1 MPAAAGHRHHCN
13 ASATESVHSTAT
25 IRAVQRRLA
34 RFLFMR
40 SLLAALLVASL
51 ANAAFADYPDRPIK
65 LIVPFAAGAGTDAVA
80 RFTAQKL
87 EEQLKQ
93 PVVVENRVGASGAI
107 GTQAVA
113 LAPADGYTL
122 LFVASPFTTVA
133 AATPLTANYDPVR
146 QFAPVALIAAGP
158 LVWIA
163 NAQAPFGSM
172 REMIAYARANPGK
185 LAYGSAGAGGVNH
198 LALELFKNRT
208 GTDILHVPY
217 KGIAPATTDLLGG
230 SIMTLT
236 GTIPAVLPHLKSGKA
251 RALAVTGDKRS
262 PLLPDV
268 PTMKETGANGTEVY
282 NYWGIVA
289 PAGTP
294 AAIVQRLNGEVQ
306 KFLGQKDVQER
317 LASDGVDLT
326 PGGPERLAAFIANDY
341 NGWKRLVVDARLK
354 LE

>member
-1 MPAAAGHRHHCN
+1 MRA
-13 ASATESVHSTAT
+13 AT
-25 IRAVQRRLA
+25 I
-34 RFLFMR
+34 F
-40 SLLAALLVASL
+40 AALLSTTLLTVA
-51 ANAAFADYPDRPIK
+51 AADYPDRPIK

-113 LAPADGYTL
+113 QAPADGYTL

-133 AATPLTANYDPVR
+133 AATPLTANYDPIK

-158 LVWIA
+158 LVWVA
-163 NAQAPFGSM
+163 NAQAPFASM

-198 LALELFKNRT
+198 LALELFKNKT

-251 RALAVTGDKRS
+251 RALAVTGDKRAL
-262 PLLPDV
+262 LLPDV
-268 PTMKETGANGTEVY
+268 PTVKETGANGTEVY

-289 PAGTP
+289 PVGTP
-294 AAIVQRLNGEVQ
+294 AVVLQRLNGEVQ
-306 KFLGQKDVQER
+306 KFLAQKDVQER
-317 LASDGVDLT
+317 LATDGVDLT

>member
-1 MPAAAGHRHHCN
+1 M
-13 ASATESVHSTAT
+13 
-25 IRAVQRRLA
+25 QRFA
-34 RFLFMR
+34 P
-40 SLLAALLVASL
+40 LVL
-51 ANAAFADYPDRPIK
+51 VMVAAFSSAPALAEYPDRPIK

-113 LAPADGYTL
+113 NAAADGYTL

-133 AATPLTANYDPVR
+133 AATPAAANYDPIK
-146 QFAPVALIAAGP
+146 QFVPIALIAAGP

-163 NAQAPFGSM
+163 NAQAPFTSI
-172 REMIAYARANPGK
+172 RELIAYAKANPGK
-185 LAYGSAGAGGVNH
+185 LAYGSAGTGGVNH
-198 LALELFKNRT
+198 LALELFKLKT

-236 GTIPAVLPHLKSGKA
+236 GTIPAVLPHVKSGKA

-262 PLLPDV
+262 PLMPDV
-268 PTMKETGANGTEVY
+268 PTMRETGANGTEVY
-282 NYWGIVA
+282 NYWGLVA
-289 PAGTP
+289 PVGTS
-294 AAIVQRLNGEVQ
+294 AAIVQRLNSEVQ
-306 KFLGQKDVQER
+306 KFLAQKDVQER

-341 NGWKRLVVDARLK
+341 NGWKKLVADARLK
-354 LE
+354 LD

>member
-1 MPAAAGHRHHCN
+1 MRA
-13 ASATESVHSTAT
+13 AT
-25 IRAVQRRLA
+25 I
-34 RFLFMR
+34 F
-40 SLLAALLVASL
+40 AALLSTTLLTVA
-51 ANAAFADYPDRPIK
+51 AADYPDRPIK

-113 LAPADGYTL
+113 QAPADGYTL

-133 AATPLTANYDPVR
+133 AATPLTANYDPIK

-158 LVWIA
+158 LVWVA
-163 NAQAPFGSM
+163 NAQAPFATM

-198 LALELFKNRT
+198 LALELFKNKT

-251 RALAVTGDKRS
+251 RALAVTGDKRAL
-262 PLLPDV
+262 LLPDV
-268 PTMKETGANGTEVY
+268 PTVKETGANGTEVY

-289 PAGTP
+289 PVGTP
-294 AAIVQRLNGEVQ
+294 AVVLQRLNGEVQ
-306 KFLGQKDVQER
+306 KFLAQKEVQER
-317 LASDGVDLT
+317 LATDGVDLT

>member
-1 MPAAAGHRHHCN
+1 MHRL
-13 ASATESVHSTAT
+13 T
-25 IRAVQRRLA
+25 
-34 RFLFMR
+34 
-40 SLLAALLVASL
+40 SLLLIFVS
-51 ANAAFADYPDRPIK
+51 AFAFAEYPDRPIK

-87 EEQLKQ
+87 EELLKQ

-113 LAPADGYTL
+113 NAAPDGYTI

-133 AATPLTANYDPVR
+133 ATTPATANYDPIK
-146 QFAPVALIAAGP
+146 QFTPVALIAAGP

-163 NAQAPFGSM
+163 NAQAPFTSI
-172 REMIAYARANPGK
+172 REMIAYAKANPGK
-185 LAYGSAGAGGVNH
+185 LTYGSAGTGGVNH
-198 LALELFKNRT
+198 LALELFMLKT

-217 KGIAPATTDLLGG
+217 KGIAPAMTDLLGG

-236 GTIPAVLPHLKSGKA
+236 GTIPAVLPYVKSGKA
-251 RALAVTGDKRS
+251 SAMAVTGDKRS
-262 PLLPDV
+262 PLMPDV

-282 NYWGIVA
+282 NYWGLAA
-289 PAGTP
+289 PIATSP
-294 AAIVQRLNGEVQ
+294 AIVQRLNAEVQ
-306 KFLGQKDVQER
+306 KFLAQKDVQQR
-317 LASDGVDLT
+317 LIADGVELT

-341 NGWKRLVVDARLK
+341 NAWKKLVADAKLK

>member
-1 MPAAAGHRHHCN
+1 MVD
-13 ASATESVHSTAT
+13 SAAT
-25 IRAVQRRLA
+25 IRAQIQFLLCMRLLFA
-34 RFLFMR
+34 FLSTF
-40 SLLAALLVASL
+40 LAVS
-51 ANAAFADYPDRPIK
+51 AFADYPDHPIR

-93 PVVVENRVGASGAI
+93 PVVVDNRVGASGAI

-113 LAPADGYTL
+113 AAAPDGYTL

-133 AATPLTANYDPVR
+133 AATPTIANYDPVK

-163 NAQAPFGSM
+163 NAQAPFMSM
-172 REMIAYARANPGK
+172 REMIAFARANPGK

-198 LALELFKNRT
+198 LALELFKLKT

-230 SIMTLT
+230 SIALLT
-236 GTIPAVLPHLKSGKA
+236 GTIPAVLSHVKSGKA

-262 PLLPDV
+262 ALMPDV
-268 PTMKETGANGTEVY
+268 PTVKEAGASGTEVY

-294 AAIVQRLNGEVQ
+294 APIVQRLNAEVQ
-306 KFLGQKDVQER
+306 RFLAQKDVQER
-317 LASDGVDLT
+317 LAADGVDLT
-326 PGGPERLAAFIANDY
+326 PGGPERLASFIANDY
-341 NGWKRLVVDARLK
+341 RGWKKLVADARLK
-354 LE
+354 IE

>member
-1 MPAAAGHRHHCN
+1 M
-13 ASATESVHSTAT
+13 
-25 IRAVQRRLA
+25 QRIAPL
-34 RFLFMR
+34 
-40 SLLAALLVASL
+40 LLALCAALSSAVAL
-51 ANAAFADYPDRPIK
+51 ADYPDRPIK

-80 RFTAQKL
+80 RFTAQKM
-87 EEQLKQ
+87 EELLKQ

-113 LAPADGYTL
+113 NAAPDGYTL

-133 AATPLTANYDPVR
+133 AATPATANYDPVK
-146 QFAPVALIAAGP
+146 QFVPIALIAAGP

-163 NAQAPFGSM
+163 NAQAPFTTM

-185 LAYGSAGAGGVNH
+185 LAYGSAGTGGVNH
-198 LALELFKNRT
+198 LALELFKLKT

-230 SIMTLT
+230 SIMMLT
-236 GTIPAVLPHLKSGKA
+236 GTIPAVLPYVNSGKV
-251 RALAVTGDKRS
+251 RALAVTGDRRS
-262 PLLPDV
+262 PLMPGV
-268 PTMKETGANGTEVY
+268 PTMKEAGANGTEVA

-289 PAGTP
+289 PVGTS
-294 AAIVQRLNGEVQ
+294 AAIVQRLNTEVQ
-306 KFLGQKDVQER
+306 KFLAQKDVQER
-317 LASDGVDLT
+317 LAADGVDLT

-341 NGWKRLVVDARLK
+341 NGWKRLVTDAKLK

>member
-1 MPAAAGHRHHCN
+1 MVD
-13 ASATESVHSTAT
+13 SAAT
-25 IRAVQRRLA
+25 IRAQIQ
-34 RFLFMR
+34 FLFPMR
-40 SLLAALLVASL
+40 LLSALFSAFLACAAC
-51 ANAAFADYPDRPIK
+51 ADYPDHPIR

-113 LAPADGYTL
+113 TAAPDGYTL

-133 AATPLTANYDPVR
+133 AATPAVANYDPVK
-146 QFAPVALIAAGP
+146 QFVPVALIAAGP

-163 NAQAPFGSM
+163 NTQAPFASM
-172 REMIAYARANPGK
+172 REMIVFAKANPGK

-198 LALELFKNRT
+198 LALELFKLK
-208 GTDILHVPY
+208 TDTEILHVPY

-230 SIMTLT
+230 SIALLT
-236 GTIPAVLPHLKSGKA
+236 GTIPAVLPHVKSGKA
-251 RALAVTGDKRS
+251 RALAVTGERRS
-262 PLLPDV
+262 PLMPEV
-268 PTMKETGANGTEVY
+268 PTLREAGATGTEVY

-289 PAGTP
+289 PVGTP
-294 AAIVQRLNGEVQ
+294 TAIIQRLNAEVQ
-306 KFLGQKDVQER
+306 KFLAQKDVQER
-317 LASDGVDLT
+317 LAADGVDLT

-341 NGWKRLVVDARLK
+341 NGWKKLVADARLK
-354 LE
+354 IE

>member
-1 MPAAAGHRHHCN
+1 MRRFALTLLALF
-13 ASATESVHSTAT
+13 SATMTLSAW
-25 IRAVQRRLA
+25 
-34 RFLFMR
+34 
-40 SLLAALLVASL
+40 
-51 ANAAFADYPDRPIK
+51 ADYPDRPIK

-113 LAPADGYTL
+113 SAPPDGYTL

-133 AATPLTANYDPVR
+133 AATPATANYDPVK
-146 QFAPVALIAAGP
+146 QFAPIALIATGP

-163 NAQAPFGSM
+163 NAQAPFANI
-172 REMIAYARANPGK
+172 RDMIAYARANPGK
-185 LAYGSAGAGGVNH
+185 LAYGSAGTGGVNH
-198 LALELFKNRT
+198 LALELFKVKT

-236 GTIPAVLPHLKSGKA
+236 GTIPAVLPHVKSGKA
-251 RALAVTGDKRS
+251 RALAITGDKRS
-262 PLLPDV
+262 PLMPDV

-282 NYWGIVA
+282 NYWGLVA
-289 PAGTP
+289 PVGTST
-294 AAIVQRLNGEVQ
+294 AIVQRLNAEVQ
-306 KFLGQKDVQER
+306 KFLALKEVQDR
-317 LASDGVDLT
+317 LAADGVELT

-341 NGWKRLVVDARLK
+341 NGWKKLVAEAKLK
-354 LE
+354 LD

>member
-1 MPAAAGHRHHCN
+1 M
-13 ASATESVHSTAT
+13 
-25 IRAVQRRLA
+25 QR
-34 RFLFMR
+34 F
-40 SLLAALLVASL
+40 ASL
-51 ANAAFADYPDRPIK
+51 VLIIACVFSTNQVLAEYPDRPIK

-93 PVVVENRVGASGAI
+93 PVVVENRIGASGAI

-113 LAPADGYTL
+113 NAAPDGYTL

-133 AATPLTANYDPVR
+133 AATPAAANYDPLK
-146 QFAPVALIAAGP
+146 QFVPIALIAAGP

-163 NAQAPFGSM
+163 NAQAPFTSM
-172 REMIAYARANPGK
+172 REMITYAKSNPGK
-185 LAYGSAGAGGVNH
+185 LAYGSAGTGGVNH
-198 LALELFKNRT
+198 LALELFKIKT

-236 GTIPAVLPHLKSGKA
+236 GTIPAVLPHVKSGKA
-251 RALAVTGDKRS
+251 RALAVTGAKRS

-268 PTMKETGANGTEVY
+268 PTMKEAGANGTEVY
-282 NYWGIVA
+282 NYWGLVA
-289 PAGTP
+289 PVGTSS
-294 AAIVQRLNGEVQ
+294 AIVYKLNAEVQ
-306 KFLGQKDVQER
+306 KYLAQKDVQER

-341 NGWKRLVVDARLK
+341 HGWKKLVTDAKLK

>member
-1 MPAAAGHRHHCN
+1 M
-13 ASATESVHSTAT
+13 
-25 IRAVQRRLA
+25 
-34 RFLFMR
+34 
-40 SLLAALLVASL
+40 
-51 ANAAFADYPDRPIK
+51 
-65 LIVPFAAGAGTDAVA
+65 
-80 RFTAQKL
+80 
-87 EEQLKQ
+87 
-93 PVVVENRVGASGAI
+93 VENRVGASGAI

-133 AATPLTANYDPVR
+133 AATPLTANYDPAVR

-158 LVWIA
+158 LVWDCQRPGA
-163 NAQAPFGSM
+163 VWVDAGNDCLCPGEPRQAGLWQ
-172 REMIAYARANPGK
+172 RRC
-185 LAYGSAGAGGVNH
+185 GGVNH
-198 LALELFKNRT
+198 LAPELFKNRT

-251 RALAVTGDKRS
+251 CALAVTGDKRS

-306 KFLGQKDVQER
+306 KFLAQKDVQER

-326 PGGPERLAAFIANDY
+326 PGGPERLCLH
-341 NGWKRLVVDARLK
+341 R
-354 LE
+354 

>member
-1 MPAAAGHRHHCN
+1 MRA
-13 ASATESVHSTAT
+13 AT
-25 IRAVQRRLA
+25 I
-34 RFLFMR
+34 F
-40 SLLAALLVASL
+40 AALLSTTLLTVAS
-51 ANAAFADYPDRPIK
+51 ADYPDRPIK

-113 LAPADGYTL
+113 QAPADGYTL

-133 AATPLTANYDPVR
+133 AATPLTANYDPIKH
-146 QFAPVALIAAGP
+146 FAPVALIAAGP
-158 LVWIA
+158 LVWVA
-163 NAQAPFGSM
+163 SAQAPFATM

-198 LALELFKNRT
+198 LALELFKNKT

-251 RALAVTGDKRS
+251 RALAVTGDKRAL
-262 PLLPDV
+262 LLPDV
-268 PTMKETGANGTEVY
+268 PTVKETGANGTEVY

-289 PAGTP
+289 PVGTP
-294 AAIVQRLNGEVQ
+294 AVVLQRLNGEVQ
-306 KFLGQKDVQER
+306 KFLAQKDVQER
-317 LASDGVDLT
+317 LATDGVDLT

>member
-1 MPAAAGHRHHCN
+1 
-13 ASATESVHSTAT
+13 
-25 IRAVQRRLA
+25 
-34 RFLFMR
+34 MR

-198 LALELFKNRT
+198 LALELLMART
-208 GTDILHVPY
+208 GTTTSAGAATGVSRVILR
-217 KGIAPATTDLLGG
+217 
-230 SIMTLT
+230 
-236 GTIPAVLPHLKSGKA
+236 KA
-251 RALAVTGDKRS
+251 MRKVS
-262 PLLPDV
+262 
-268 PTMKETGANGTEVY
+268 
-282 NYWGIVA
+282 
-289 PAGTP
+289 
-294 AAIVQRLNGEVQ
+294 AA
-306 KFLGQKDVQER
+306 
-317 LASDGVDLT
+317 
-326 PGGPERLAAFIANDY
+326 ANDAT
-341 NGWKRLVVDARLK
+341 GPASVSRMPVSSGRVSS
-354 LE
+354 LEAINAT

>member
-1 MPAAAGHRHHCN
+1 MRIAFAAVL
-13 ASATESVHSTAT
+13 S
-25 IRAVQRRLA
+25 
-34 RFLFMR
+34 
-40 SLLAALLVASL
+40 ALLVA
-51 ANAAFADYPDRPIK
+51 AAAADYPDRPIK

-113 LAPADGYTL
+113 QAPADGYTL

-133 AATPLTANYDPVR
+133 AATPTTANYDPIR
-146 QFAPVALIAAGP
+146 QFAPIALIAAGP

-163 NAQAPFGSM
+163 NSQAPFASM

-198 LALELFKNRT
+198 LALELFKNKT

-236 GTIPAVLPHLKSGKA
+236 GTIPAVLPHVKSGKA
-251 RALAVTGDKRS
+251 RALAVTGDRRS
-262 PLLPDV
+262 ALMPEV

-289 PAGTP
+289 PIGTP
-294 AAIVQRLNGEVQ
+294 AAVVQRLNGEVQ
-306 KFLGQKDVQER
+306 KFLAQKDVQDR
-317 LASDGVDLT
+317 LLADGVDLT

>member
-1 MPAAAGHRHHCN
+1 M
-13 ASATESVHSTAT
+13 
-25 IRAVQRRLA
+25 QRLA
-34 RFLFMR
+34 
-40 SLLAALLVASL
+40 SLIFAIYPVLSSSVALAE
-51 ANAAFADYPDRPIK
+51 YPDRPIK

-113 LAPADGYTL
+113 NAAPDGYTL

-133 AATPLTANYDPVR
+133 AATPATANYDPIK
-146 QFAPVALIAAGP
+146 QFVPVALIAAGP

-163 NAQAPFGSM
+163 NAQAPFTSM
-172 REMIAYARANPGK
+172 REMIAYAKANPGR

-198 LALELFKNRT
+198 LALELFKLKT

-236 GTIPAVLPHLKSGKA
+236 GTIPAVLPHVKSGKA

-262 PLLPDV
+262 PLMPDV
-268 PTMKETGANGTEVY
+268 PTMKEAGAGGTEVY
-282 NYWGIVA
+282 NYWGLVA
-289 PAGTP
+289 PIGTSS
-294 AAIVQRLNGEVQ
+294 AIVRRLNTEVQ
-306 KFLGQKDVQER
+306 KFLAQKDVQER
-317 LASDGVDLT
+317 MAADGVDLT

-341 NGWKRLVVDARLK
+341 NGWKKLVADAKLK
-354 LE
+354 VE

>member
-1 MPAAAGHRHHCN
+1 M
-13 ASATESVHSTAT
+13 
-25 IRAVQRRLA
+25 QRFA
-34 RFLFMR
+34 P
-40 SLLAALLVASL
+40 LVL
-51 ANAAFADYPDRPIK
+51 VMVAAFSSAPALAEYPDRPIK

-113 LAPADGYTL
+113 NAAADGYTL

-133 AATPLTANYDPVR
+133 AATPAAANYDPIK
-146 QFAPVALIAAGP
+146 QFVPIALIAAGP

-163 NAQAPFGSM
+163 NAQAPFTSI
-172 REMIAYARANPGK
+172 RELIAYAKANPGK
-185 LAYGSAGAGGVNH
+185 LAYGSAGTGGVNH
-198 LALELFKNRT
+198 LALELFKLKT

-236 GTIPAVLPHLKSGKA
+236 GTIPAVLPHVKSGKA

-262 PLLPDV
+262 PLMPDV
-268 PTMKETGANGTEVY
+268 PTMRETGANGTEVY
-282 NYWGIVA
+282 NYWGLVA
-289 PAGTP
+289 PVGTS
-294 AAIVQRLNGEVQ
+294 AAIVQRLNTEVQ
-306 KFLGQKDVQER
+306 KFLAQKDVQER

-341 NGWKRLVVDARLK
+341 NGWKKLVADARLK
-354 LE
+354 LD